1 VTVPPHIEAAR
12 VVHAALLAELHA
24 ACFDEVWSAGDI
36 ATLLNQ
42 PGVFGALALDD
53 APVGF
58 LLWRV
63 AADEAEILSLGVLP
77 PARRHGIA
85 TVLLE
90 TAVAALRTA
99 GVTSLFLEV
108 AQDNRPARAFYQ
120 THGFAEV
127 GRRRSYYHRPSAPD
141 ADALVLKLTF
151 PLGIRT

>member
-1 VTVPPHIEAAR
+1 MTTPPHIEAAH

-24 ACFDEVWSAGDI
+24 ACFEEAWSAGEI

-42 PGVFGALALDD
+42 PGVFGALVLDD

-77 PARRHGIA
+77 PARRQGIA
-85 TVLLE
+85 TALLE
-90 TAVAALRTA
+90 TAVAALQTT

-108 AQDNRPARAFYQ
+108 AHDNQPARAFYQ

-127 GRRRSYYHRPSAPD
+127 GRRWSYYHRPSGPD

>member
-1 VTVPPHIEAAR
+1 MTVPPHIEAAH

-24 ACFDEVWSAGDI
+24 ACFDEAWSAGDI

-42 PGVFGALALDD
+42 PGVFGTLALDD

-77 PARRHGIA
+77 AARRHGIA
-85 TVLLE
+85 TALLE
-90 TAVAALRTA
+90 TALAALRTT
-99 GVTSLFLEV
+99 GVASLFLEV
-108 AQDNRPARAFYQ
+108 AHDNQPAQAFYR

-127 GRRRSYYHRPSAPD
+127 GRRRSYYHRPGGPD
-141 ADALVLKLTF
+141 TDALVLKLTF